1 MDYELRSALHF
12 ADVALQKRLHSRGA
26 ALRFQQVD
34 DVLSGAVAKELS
46 ERLFVIGNAMLFDER
61 DEIRRRVACQRRLGE
76 VFVPGDEMFGLAM
89 DICEIATAPAGD
101 QDFLADAIGM
111 LEHGDAAPAFAGLN
125 RAEKS
130 RGAAAEN
137 QGVKFVNQE
146 MNLAR
151 DGIRRC

>member
-26 ALRFQQVD
+26 AFRFQQRGAAFRFQQVD
-34 DVLSGAVAKELS
+34 DVLSGAVAKELPES
-46 ERLFVIGNAMLFDER
+46 LFVIGNAMFFDER
-61 DEIRRRVACQRRLGE
+61 DEIRRRVPRQRGFGE
-76 VFVPGDEMFGLAM
+76 VLVCGDEIFGLAI

-101 QDFLADAIGM
+101 QDFLADTLGLFKHRDTAT
-111 LEHGDAAPAFAGLN
+111 PFAGLN

-137 QGVKFVNQE
+137 
-146 MNLAR
+146 
-151 DGIRRC
+151 

>member
-12 ADVALQKRLHSRGA
+12 TDLALQEYLHSRGA

-34 DVLSGAVAKELS
+34 DVLGGAVAEDLP
-46 ERLFVIGNAMLFDER
+46 EGLFVIRNVMLFDER
-61 DEIRRRVACQRRLGE
+61 DEIRRRVACQRGFGE
-76 VFVPGDEMFGLAM
+76 VFVPGDEIFGLAI
-89 DICEIATAPAGD
+89 DICEIAAASAGD

-111 LEHGDAAPAFAGLN
+111 FEHRDTAPAFACLN
-125 RAEKS
+125 RAQES

-146 MNLAR
+146 
-151 DGIRRC
+151 